1 MSLARPVLY
10 IMPASRHRYDLLR
23 KRLDLFTRMLP
34 GVEEG
39 DARALHRTR
48 VASRRLRELLP
59 ILQLD
64 NDLTR
69 KLGRRLRRVT
79 ARLGA
84 VRELDVLIL
93 LLDELHES
101 GRYHEGGLSRV
112 AGTVAHERDEQR
124 KKLGTKLPTAQVR
137 RLADKLE
144 EVAEDLEAAPH
155 ASRRRGEAAWRWA
168 VDARIARRAERL
180 VRAMREA
187 GAVYLPERL
196 HEVRISVKKLRYAV
210 ELAADI
216 AGDRKNP
223 DLRALRHAQ
232 DVLGR
237 MHDLQVLIDRVR
249 QIQAAAASDLRT
261 ERELEAIVG
270 TLEDDCRRLHARY
283 VRERTA
289 LGALCARLL
298 ARLPA
303 RPARRAAPHRAAS

>member
-1 MSLARPVLY
+1 
-10 IMPASRHRYDLLR
+10 
-23 KRLDLFTRMLP
+23 MLP
-34 GVEEG
+34 GVAEG
-39 DARALHRTR
+39 DARALHRAR

-64 NDLTR
+64 NDLAR
-69 KLGRRLRRVT
+69 KLGRRLRRMT
-79 ARLGA
+79 ARLGS

-101 GRYHEGGLSRV
+101 GRYHEGGLSRIATAV
-112 AGTVAHERDEQR
+112 ARDRDDQR
-124 KKLGTKLPTAQVR
+124 EKLETKLPPAELR
-137 RLADKLE
+137 RMASKLE
-144 EVAEDLEAAPH
+144 DVADELKAAPR
-155 ASRRRGEAAWRWA
+155 ASARQSESACRWA

-196 HEVRISVKKLRYAV
+196 HAVRISVKKLRYAV
-210 ELAADI
+210 ELAAEI
-216 AGDRKNP
+216 AGEKKSS
-223 DLRALRHAQ
+223 DLRALRQAQ

-249 QIQAAAASDLRT
+249 QIQASAGSDLRT
-261 ERELEAIVG
+261 ERELEAIVDM
-270 TLEDDCRRLHARY
+270 LENDCRRLHARY

-303 RPARRAAPHRAAS
+303 APAARRAAPRRAAS